1 MRHNIGRYGSSPDK
15 DRCQAVVDC
24 PPLKEKLHI
33 QQFLGC
39 SNWLRPY
46 LPAEHGLAAKI
57 LGAYT
62 KRLGRNSHLM
72 VSVRPTLKDVEL

>member
-33 QQFLGC
+33 QQFLG
-39 SNWLRPY
+39 WFELAEAY

-72 VSVRPTLKDVEL
+72 VSVRPALKDVKL